1 MPVANIIMRRYNIVQ
16 GLFLSFGSQSF
27 YRDVASNW
35 RGAAFGLLLILALL
49 IALKMALF
57 INSELSNFDRFYAPG
72 YISQLPTITVNNGEA
87 TTPQAIP
94 YMITEPTSSRP
105 VLMIDTSREQID
117 TSANQAIVFLSR
129 THLAYRKSPDETKL
143 YDLSQLDDMVVTQES
158 AHHFI
163 DFMANWLG
171 WILAPFI
178 FLGVYVLRLL
188 LALAYAVI
196 GLVVGIAMR
205 VSLPFEAMLA
215 LAMVTAAPVVV
226 TEFIFSLF
234 SSGFNIP
241 WLLSLGIN
249 LVLLAFAIHANK
261 PDDNGQISASEAGP

>member
-1 MPVANIIMRRYNIVQ
+1 MRRYNIIQ
-16 GLFLSFGSQSF
+16 GLFLSFGSQRF

-35 RGAAFGLLLILALL
+35 RGAAFALLLVLALL

-57 INSELSNFDRFYAPG
+57 ISSELSNFDRVYAPG
-72 YISQLPTITVNNGEA
+72 YVSQLPTITVNNGQA
-87 TTPQAIP
+87 STPQAIP
-94 YMITEPTSSRP
+94 YMITEPTSGRP
-105 VLMIDTSREQID
+105 VLMIDTSRTQVD
-117 TSANQAIVFLSR
+117 TSANQAIVFLTR

-143 YDLSQLDDMVVTQES
+143 YDLSQLDDMVITQES
-158 AHHFI
+158 AHRFI
-163 DFMANWLG
+163 DFMATWLG

-178 FLGVYVLRLL
+178 FLGVYVLRLIV
-188 LALAYAVI
+188 ALVYAVI
-196 GLVVGIAMR
+196 GLLICIPMR

-226 TEFIFSLF
+226 TEFLFSLF

-249 LVLLAFAIHANK
+249 LALLVFAIHANK
-261 PDDNGQISASEAGP
+261 PDNNDQESVTESGR